1 MFKRTS
7 VTFFLVAAIFYAP
20 WWATLGLAAVAAFY
34 FKKYYELMVLG
45 ALFDVLY
52 GAKGGFTVGYGALGF
67 IAAFFLFLLIERV
80 KKELR

>member
-1 MFKRTS
+1 MFRRTLS
-7 VTFFLVAAIFYAP
+7 TFILAISIFYAP
-20 WWATLGLAAVAAFY
+20 WWATLGLAMVAAFY

-67 IAAFFLFLLIERV
+67 IAAFSLFLLIERA